1 MPNNEEEDF
10 LEEQELP
17 EEENEDTMMNES
29 EPIEPDN
36 EDPASSLATVTESV
50 AKEEVKKEISKKAL
64 SFIAKNPYV
73 LIGIGVI
80 IIIFFLI
87 LLIAMDF
94 DWVGVGD
101 TRPDLYQNSCD
112 KVYLVW
118 ENDEYIEKKKK
129 ENGSYQKLTNP
140 SQVDL
145 DDTER
150 FSYKEYDYDKYI
162 SNIVWKDNNAAG
174 DVDNEI
180 VYEAMAVAARSQLIS
195 TMGSNC
201 VVLRDYNPQNFD
213 ETIEGTEE
221 KYSEI
226 STAVLNTQGL
236 IIGKK
241 SSIIQAKYDVFT
253 YIKKTM
259 NAKGQDSQYY
269 LYNKNET
276 GTQIVPA
283 SWVKKNNVPTTPSI
297 TSVKLSSLSLYG
309 AKYLVEKGDKQYDL
323 YRILEYYYGRDLEY
337 YTIDYAFSNSYIAG
351 CSDISMK
358 DTPLTKEDFIA
369 RVQSYGSTHGGKAK
383 TLADSAA
390 MIYDMGIS
398 NSVNPELVYI
408 RAYVEGYSP
417 GDNYNYWGIGCT
429 NTGGKKACKTYS
441 SLAEGVA
448 GFMKIASKYPTLADL
463 AGKYA
468 YLGDYWYNPG
478 GSGVGGCY
486 YAPHI
491 FKDTGIPDHV
501 QKACGDS
508 APTCSTGG
516 GSGCTPTTEEDKYAY
531 NVFQSQVMVKAR
543 KTIFGLDADSCQANT
558 PIGEPGSGSCSIWK
572 QGDSRWGSLKL
583 GYSRETM
590 SRSGCAVT
598 SIAIAMSCSGTQ
610 INNVAQFDPGTLV
623 QTITKANGF
632 TSGGAIYWDNAG
644 IKNIA
649 PGFNYME
656 NISLSG
662 NDVTKVNTVTSKVN
676 EHTSVLL
683 HFTNAAHPRGHWV
696 VLKSVNGSIF
706 TVYDPG
712 NGSIN
717 TYAAKDLDRLIT
729 YTF

>member
-17 EEENEDTMMNES
+17 EEQNEDTTMNES

-36 EDPASSLATVTESV
+36 EDPASSLATVAGSV
-50 AKEEVKKEISKKAL
+50 AKEEVKKEIKKKAL
-64 SFIAKNPYV
+64 MFIAKNPYV
-73 LIGIGVI
+73 LIGLGVI
-80 IIIFFLI
+80 VIIFFLI

-112 KVYLVW
+112 KILLTW
-118 ENDEYIEKKKK
+118 ENDEYIQKWKK
-129 ENGSYQKLTNP
+129 EHSDQNYPKLTDP
-140 SQVDL
+140 SLVDL

-162 SNIVWKDNNAAG
+162 SNIVWKDNNTAG

-180 VYEAMAVAARSQLIS
+180 VYEAMAVAARSHLIS

-201 VVLRDYNPQNFD
+201 VVLRDFNPQNFD

-226 STAVLNTQGL
+226 STAVSNTQGL
-236 IIGKK
+236 IIGRN

-253 YIKKTM
+253 YTKKTM
-259 NAKGQDSQYY
+259 NSKGEDSRYY
-269 LYNKNET
+269 LYNKNES
-276 GTQIVPA
+276 GEQIVPA

-297 TSVKLSSLSLYG
+297 TSVKLSSLSIYG
-309 AKYLVEKGDKQYDL
+309 AKYLAEKQGAPYDL

-337 YTIDYAFSNSYIAG
+337 YTIDYAFSNSYISG

-369 RVQSYGSTHGGKAK
+369 RVQSYGNSHGGGAK
-383 TLADSAA
+383 TLADNAA

-408 RAYVEGYSP
+408 RAYVEGHSP
-417 GDNYNYWGIGCT
+417 GDSKNNYWGIGCT
-429 NTGGKKACKTYS
+429 NTGGYKACTTYG

-448 GFMKIASKYPTLADL
+448 GFMKIVSKYATLADL

-486 YAPHI
+486 YAPYI
-491 FKDTGIPDHV
+491 FKDTGIPERV
-501 QKACGDS
+501 QQACASGN
-508 APTCSTGG
+508 TCS
-516 GSGCTPTTEEDKYAY
+516 GSDCVATTEEDRHAY
-531 NVFQSQVMVKAR
+531 NVYQSQVMVKAR

-558 PIGEPGSGSCSIWK
+558 PIGEPGTGSCSIWK
-572 QGDSRWGSLKL
+572 QGDSRWGSLNL
-583 GYSRETM
+583 GYSSETM

-610 INNVAQFDPGTLV
+610 INNVAQFDPGILV

-649 PGFNYME
+649 PGFSYME
-656 NISLSG
+656 NITLSG
-662 NDVTKVNTVTSKVN
+662 NDVTKVSTVTGKVN
-676 EHTSVLL
+676 DHTSVLL
-683 HFTNAAHPRGHWV
+683 HFKNEAHPRGHWV

-712 NGSIN
+712 NGSVN